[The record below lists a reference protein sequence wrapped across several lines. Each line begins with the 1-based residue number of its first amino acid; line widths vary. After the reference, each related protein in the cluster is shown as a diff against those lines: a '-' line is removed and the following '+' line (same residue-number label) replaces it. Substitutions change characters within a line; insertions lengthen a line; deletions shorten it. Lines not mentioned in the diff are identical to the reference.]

1 MDSSPG
7 TLSGI
12 EEKALDYFCS
22 NESRQL
28 SAGRIL
34 LGIAI
39 ASSTGSAAFSTQP
52 AAGIAALGS
61 VAVAAASVI
70 AFVFYVARIHPL
82 KNETQEMIGSR
93 LTGEFRDRFI
103 HAVRAATLEKTM
115 MRLSRTRKAG
125 KRCRMSSDGFRWSF
139 RLRPPRTSRGDHSL
153 LHPFPGKS
161 GARPG
166 TTALFSTHVWQSAR
180 SSIIP

>member
-12 EEKALDYFCS
+12 EEKALDYLIDEIHW
-22 NESRQL
+22 NR

-82 KNETQEMIGSR
+82 KNETQEMIASR

-103 HAVRAATLEKTM
+103 RAVRAATLE
-115 MRLSRTRKAG
+115 RL
-125 KRCRMSSDGFRWSF
+125 
-139 RLRPPRTSRGDHSL
+139 
-153 LHPFPGKS
+153 
-161 GARPG
+161 
-166 TTALFSTHVWQSAR
+166 
-180 SSIIP
+180 

>member
-39 ASSTGSAAFSTQP
+39 ASSTGSAAFSTHP

-61 VAVAAASVI
+61 VAVAAATVL
-70 AFVFYVARIHPL
+70 AFVFHVARLHPL
-82 KNETQEMIGSR
+82 INETKEMIGSR
-93 LTGEFRDRFI
+93 VTGDFRDRYYNS
-103 HAVRAATLEKTM
+103 VR
-115 MRLSRTRKAG
+115 S
-125 KRCRMSSDGFRWSF
+125 
-139 RLRPPRTSRGDHSL
+139 
-153 LHPFPGKS
+153 
-161 GARPG
+161 
-166 TTALFSTHVWQSAR
+166 
-180 SSIIP
+180 